1 MSKKTKILTCVVG
14 IIIII
19 TSFLIYLFSTPSQIL
34 PEPFQK
40 FVGLFEKKYT
50 QADNTY
56 THQEKT
62 IIYYPA
68 DFNENIYNDETYVEM
83 MNLYALEYVDGDITY
98 KLKESDL
105 EKIGGNLAVF
115 FYDYFTAIRDGDAD
129 KYNSY
134 FDTRAFT
141 LREKAT
147 DFTMQQIYEIV
158 IKPLNIEPDLDKE
171 EYGWVLENEISPI
184 FVDVSYKIRKNN
196 GTFRLGIESDTAKP
210 QLYIIYKTEKTYK
223 IINIVD
229 YAPIYL

>member
-1 MSKKTKILTCVVG
+1 MSKKVKILICIIC
-14 IIIII
+14 IIIVL
-19 TSFLIYLFSTPSQIL
+19 TCFLIYLFTTPPQIL

-56 THQEKT
+56 TPQEKT

-68 DFNENIYNDETYVEM
+68 DFNENIYNDEEFVEI

-98 KLKESDL
+98 KLKENDL
-105 EKIGGNLAVF
+105 EKIGGDLAVF
-115 FYDYFTAIRDGDAD
+115 FYEYFTSIRDGDAD

-134 FDTRAFT
+134 FDNRAFA
-141 LREKAT
+141 LRDKAD

-158 IKPLNIEPDLDKE
+158 IKPLNIEPDLDEE
-171 EYGWVLENEISPI
+171 EYEWVIDSGITPI

-196 GTFRLGIESDTAKP
+196 GSFRLGIDSDTAKR
-210 QLYIIYKTEKTYK
+210 QLYILYKVGKSYK

>member
-1 MSKKTKILTCVVG
+1 MSKKAKILICVSG
-14 IIIII
+14 IIVV
-19 TSFLIYLFSTPSQIL
+19 TVSFFIYLFTTPPQIL

-56 THQEKT
+56 TPQEKT

-68 DFNENIYNDETYVEM
+68 DFNENIYNDETFVEM

-98 KLKESDL
+98 KLKECDL
-105 EKIGGNLAVF
+105 EKIGGDLAVF
-115 FYDYFTAIRDGDAD
+115 FYDYFTTIRDGDAE

-134 FDTRAFT
+134 FDDRAFK
-141 LREKAT
+141 LRDKAS

-158 IKPLNIEPDLDKE
+158 IKPLNIEPDLDEE
-171 EYGWVLENEISPI
+171 EYWWVFDSNITPI

-196 GTFRLGIESDTAKP
+196 GSFRLGVDSDTAKP
-210 QLYIIYKTEKTYK
+210 QLYIIYKAEKTYK